1 MKTAGMVSQIRR
13 PFLEVNNPYITS
25 SETVQKCWKKPQ
37 QHCQQVEEEK
47 CTEVPRE
54 NCKDVVVKVAKN
66 YCNKKNL
73 NPLEALSE
81 IVDH

>member
-1 MKTAGMVSQIRR
+1 MERFELRLIYCSF
-13 PFLEVNNPYITS
+13 PL

-54 NCKDVVVKVAKN
+54 NCKDVKVKVAKN
-66 YCNKKNL
+66 YCNKKDL
-73 NPLEALSE
+73 NPLEALSK

>member
-1 MKTAGMVSQIRR
+1 MHYSFT
-13 PFLEVNNPYITS
+13 L

-54 NCKDVVVKVAKN
+54 SCKDVKVKVAKN
-66 YCNKKNL
+66 YCNKKDL
-73 NPLEALSE
+73 NPLEALSK